1 MNSAAPTQNGGETV
15 GNLRFFLAPDSP
27 PPTMPQDI
35 TVLGFDGNPASHA
48 QIVAYDDMWE
58 NPVAPA
64 MADADEYGKAIT
76 LRPGQPYL
84 LSGVRANHSQ

>member
-1 MNSAAPTQNGGETV
+1 
-15 GNLRFFLAPDSP
+15 
-27 PPTMPQDI
+27 MPQDI

-64 MADADEYGKAIT
+64 MADADEYGK
-76 LRPGQPYL
+76 PSPCG
-84 LSGVRANHSQ
+84 RASLMTSRR